1 MGTAATVGCAGT
13 GQGVIDPEL
22 RDKSGTVSGV
32 VRLTTNAVTDV
43 RDRDTRAGVVEGLKR
58 HAASTQQRI
67 IEYADA
73 TPGIEIRRQ
82 FWLTNAILVT
92 IDTEL
97 ASVADL
103 AGFDKVERIHRTGTG
118 GEHADL
124 GDRTPTAPQTGQ
136 DRDVSYGLE
145 MMHVPDVWER
155 FGTRGEGTR
164 IAVLDTGVDPS
175 HPDIDLAEWA
185 EFDADGNQINSEP
198 YDPQGHGTGMSSL
211 ATGGD
216 ASGTQI
222 GVAPDAELLVARV
235 SNDDF
240 FTSTLAGLEW
250 AVENDADAVSISLDI
265 GPLKHESI
273 EAVSNA
279 NATGT
284 VVIAPGYGPKS
295 FLSPSA
301 QYSVLSAGAVDRS
314 REPYNGGNGG
324 EIQTGRYWRSE
335 AVPDD
340 WPERYVVPTAVTAG
354 VDVLAAAP
362 DNDNLDG
369 GHVREDGYSN
379 GPPHL
384 SGVVALLR
392 SIDSSLSPARIKQII
407 QETAEQPGK
416 PYEHEETNTDFGHG
430 IANAAAAAAEVGGS
444 DQTVSGTVTGP
455 DGEPLRDVTVTT
467 VTGDTTET
475 DESGQYTLSVPS
487 GTATVT
493 AETTGYEPVTR
504 RVTPENGGDISV
516 TSEVRPDI
524 QLASRPPTHVAPGET
539 VAIEFDIEHA
549 EFATIRGRESP
560 HIIDISAVSGRI
572 NGEPVPVEEPTEIG
586 AQSTLTVELEISDG
600 ARGTLPLSIS
610 LAAGTQNAT
619 IDLDPIHVHERP
631 MRVTEEQDIQA
642 AIDAAAPETTIL
654 LDGDQWE
661 RTVET
666 RDPPLPEGR
675 YSNPTINNTRG
686 DKSAVVIDTP
696 LTLRAAEG
704 REPTIAVSAGSSD
717 RTFGLQI
724 ASHFLTLEDIEV
736 TGGGAMGA
744 ISVLASDGVHL
755 LNVDLS
761 GATNGVYAQF
771 SKSPVVSGSTISA
784 TESGIALR
792 DLSVNALVDGN
803 TVRDAET
810 GVFLSGR
817 TDERLFAVDATVTGN
832 TFEGVGDDIDTEGTA
847 TIRDGSGETKQVG
860 GEPPENSMLD
870 IVLYAATATTIGA
883 LFYPY
888 ARRRLGGIR

>member
-13 GQGVIDPEL
+13 GQGAIDPEL
-22 RDKSGTVSGV
+22 QNKPGTVTGV
-32 VRLTTNAVTDV
+32 VRLTTDAVRDI
-43 RDRDTRAGVVEGLKR
+43 RDRDTRTGIVDGLKH
-58 HAASTQQRI
+58 HATSTQQRI

-92 IDTEL
+92 VDTEL
-97 ASVADL
+97 ASFADL
-103 AGFDKVERIHRTGTG
+103 AGFDSVDRIHSTGDG
-118 GEHADL
+118 GRHADL
-124 GDRTPTAPQTGQ
+124 GDTTPTATQTTQ
-136 DRDVSYGLE
+136 DGDVSYGLE

-185 EFDADGNQINSEP
+185 EFDADGNQIDSEP
-198 YDPQGHGTGMSSL
+198 YDPQGHGTGMSSI

-250 AVENDADAVSISLDI
+250 AVENGADAVSISLDI
-265 GPLKHESI
+265 GPLKHEAI

-279 NATGT
+279 NAAGT
-284 VVIAPGYGPKS
+284 VVVSAGFGPES

-301 QYSVLSAGAVDRS
+301 QYSVLSAGAVDRN
-314 REPYNGGNGG
+314 REPYKGGNGG

-362 DNDNLDG
+362 DNDKLDG

-407 QETAEQPGK
+407 QETAEQPGE

-430 IANAAAAAAEVGGS
+430 IANAAAAAAEVGDR
-444 DQTVSGTVTGP
+444 DQTVSGTVTDP
-455 DGEPLRDVTVTT
+455 DGEPLRGVTVTA
-467 VTGDTTET
+467 VTGDTAET
-475 DESGQYTLSVPS
+475 GENGQYTLSVPS

-493 AETTGYEPVTR
+493 AATTGYESVTR
-504 RVTPENGGDISV
+504 RVTPGNGGNISV
-516 TSEVRPDI
+516 TSEIRPDI
-524 QLASRPPTHVAPGET
+524 QLASRPPTHATPGET
-539 VAIEFDIEHA
+539 VSIEFDIEHA

-572 NGEPVPVEEPTEIG
+572 NGEPAPLEEPTKIG
-586 AQSTLTVELEISDG
+586 PQSTLRIELEISDG

-610 LAAGTQNAT
+610 LAEGTQNAT

-631 MRVTEEQDIQA
+631 MRVTDDQDLQA
-642 AIDAAAPETTIL
+642 AIDAAAPETTVL
-654 LDGDQWE
+654 LDGDRWE
-661 RTVET
+661 RTAEP

-675 YSNPTINNTRG
+675 YSNPAINATRD

-696 LTLRAAEG
+696 ITLRAAEG
-704 REPTIAVSAGSSD
+704 RDPTIAASADSSD

-724 ASHFLTLEDIEV
+724 ASHFVTVEDIEV

-744 ISVLASDGVHL
+744 ISVLAGDGVHL

-761 GATNGVYAQF
+761 GATNGIYAQF
-771 SKSPVVSGSTISA
+771 SKSLVVSNSTISA
-784 TESGIALR
+784 SDSGIALR
-792 DLSVNALVDGN
+792 DLSVNALVENN

-817 TDERLFAVDATVTGN
+817 TGQQLFAVDATVTGN

-847 TIRDGSGETKQVG
+847 TIRDGSGETRQVG

-870 IVLYAATATTIGA
+870 IVLYAATATTVGA